1 MVVHVF
7 SQWLANCAKTKFKE
21 DVVPAA
27 LNAVNYI
34 NISEDP
40 FANFNFNTIDIVIGS
55 LCCVPWKEDIKQ
67 MNLAPRFNPES

>member
-40 FANFNFNTIDIVIGS
+40 FANFNF
-55 LCCVPWKEDIKQ
+55 K
-67 MNLAPRFNPES
+67 